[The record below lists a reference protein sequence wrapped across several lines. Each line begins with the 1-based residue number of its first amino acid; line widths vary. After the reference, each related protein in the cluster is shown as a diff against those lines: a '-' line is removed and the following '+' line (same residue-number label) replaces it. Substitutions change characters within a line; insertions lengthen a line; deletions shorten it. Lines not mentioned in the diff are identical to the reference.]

1 MAIAQLASNSS
12 SVVRRSAQLALSR
25 LPRWALFG
33 ILEEVSALL
42 ALDNIIAS
50 GENGTFEGSIRDYGL
65 FNRYL
70 RGGSW
75 SPEVSRLALAAFG
88 AAGGGTY
95 LDVGANIGLTTVP
108 IARSGLAR
116 CFAFEPHPV
125 TCARLR
131 RNLLQNGVESR
142 VEVFESAVG
151 AARTQAELWLSNA
164 NTGDGRLRLGGRPG
178 AELPPG
184 TFKSVAVD
192 RADDLVASRC
202 SLDELARPIF
212 IKLDI
217 QGMEPAFFAG
227 APRLLAL
234 ASHLFTEFWP
244 QELEKNG
251 FGWQD
256 FLAHIFELFD
266 SVDLYEQGRV
276 VKKAASLPECR
287 SHIANR
293 VAERPNFYCDLFCS
307 APARGAPHAP
317 V

>member
-1 MAIAQLASNSS
+1 MAIAQMASGSS
-12 SVVRRSAQLALSR
+12 SVVRRSAQMALSK

-42 ALDNIIAS
+42 SLDNIIAS

-75 SPEVSRLALAAFG
+75 SPEVSQLALTAFG
-88 AAGGGTY
+88 KAGGGTY

-151 AARTQAELWLSNA
+151 GVRTHAQFWLSDA
-164 NTGDGRLRLGGRPG
+164 NTGDGRLRLGEGSG
-178 AELPPG
+178 SELPPG

-192 RADDLVASRC
+192 RADDLVSSRC
-202 SLDELARPIF
+202 ALAELPEPIF

-227 APRLLAL
+227 APSILAR
-234 ASHLFTEFWP
+234 SSYLFTEFWP

-251 FGWQD
+251 FGWQE
-256 FLAHIFELFD
+256 FLGKVFELFRN
-266 SVDLYEQGRV
+266 VDVYEEGQV
-276 VKKAASLPECR
+276 VRKSTTLDECR
-287 SHIANR
+287 SLIAKR
-293 VAERPNFYCDLFCS
+293 VAESPNFYCDLFCS
-307 APARGAPHAP
+307 APESAAR
-317 V
+317 